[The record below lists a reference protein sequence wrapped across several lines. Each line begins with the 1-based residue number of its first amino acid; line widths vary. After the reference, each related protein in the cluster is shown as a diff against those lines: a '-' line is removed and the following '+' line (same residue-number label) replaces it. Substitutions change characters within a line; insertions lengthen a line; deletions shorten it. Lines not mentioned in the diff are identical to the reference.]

1 MRKSVVLALIA
12 VYVVSVCVVG
22 YFGLNVRI
30 LNPTVYT
37 EKIVISGVLV
47 NDTFI
52 KADEDAD
59 GKYIYLTYAEK
70 MSVKLRYIVYP
81 DNATNKE
88 IIYSY
93 EKSPYW
99 MVSTDG
105 IIVFN
110 ENSQGAALTL
120 KIMPKDGSN
129 VSDKITIYIY
139 IE

>member
-1 MRKSVVLALIA
+1 MRKSVVLALVA

-37 EKIVISGVLV
+37 EQIVISGVLV

-59 GKYIYLTYAEK
+59 GKYIYLTYADK
-70 MSVKLRYIVYP
+70 MSVKLRYTVYP
-81 DNATNKE
+81 DNTTNKDV
-88 IIYSY
+88 IYSY

-99 MVSTDG
+99 TVSSDG
-105 IIVFN
+105 IIIFN
-110 ENSQGAALTL
+110 ENSQGTALTL

-129 VSDKITIYIY
+129 VWDKITIYI
-139 IE
+139 E

>member
-110 ENSQGAALTL
+110 ENSQGTALTL

-129 VSDKITIYIY
+129 VSDKITIYI
-139 IE
+139 E